1 MAFVVRLGRA
11 KWLLDIIKH
20 QIVSL
25 NFGPHVSTVT
35 AMHNK
40 SVKPREHSTA
50 IARDV
55 WAVPHRPMR
64 PTRNSGCRII
74 ASIAAI
80 CAMHKYITIVSR

>member
-1 MAFVVRLGRA
+1 MAFVVRPGRA

-25 NFGPHVSTVT
+25 NFGPHVRTAT

-40 SVKPREHSTA
+40 SVKSREHSTA
-50 IARDV
+50 IARNV
-55 WAVPHRPMR
+55 WAGPHRTMP
-64 PTRNSGCRII
+64 PTRNSACRMMV
-74 ASIAAI
+74 SIGAI

>member
-1 MAFVVRLGRA
+1 MAFVVRLGCA

-25 NFGPHVSTVT
+25 NFGPRVSTAT

-40 SVKPREHSTA
+40 SVKPHEHSTA

-55 WAVPHRPMR
+55 
-64 PTRNSGCRII
+64 
-74 ASIAAI
+74 
-80 CAMHKYITIVSR
+80 